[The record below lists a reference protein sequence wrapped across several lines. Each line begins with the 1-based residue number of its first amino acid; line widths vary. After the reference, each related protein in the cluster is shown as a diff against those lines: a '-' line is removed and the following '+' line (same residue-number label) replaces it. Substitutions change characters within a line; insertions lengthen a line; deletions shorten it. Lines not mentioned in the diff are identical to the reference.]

1 MENVPWFWPGLLI
14 SIIVGVLA
22 APAVARRLAIG
33 PIHAA
38 ILVASF
44 GLIVAAT
51 LTPLRPALES
61 GAVGTGVCD
70 LTRFGPPPLRDL
82 LGLNDTTLN
91 LVLFAPL
98 GAAIAL
104 LPQPK
109 PRRALL
115 AIAVGLPFAIETIQL
130 LTPVLDR
137 GCQSADVVDN
147 LTGLIV
153 GFVAG
158 AVWRSRAGRGRGTP
172 PAGST
177 SR

>member
-14 SIIVGVLA
+14 STIVGVVA
-22 APAVARRLAIG
+22 APAVARRLAVG

-44 GLIVAAT
+44 GLVVAAT

-82 LGLNDTTLN
+82 LRLNDTTLN

-104 LPQPK
+104 LPRPK
-109 PRRALL
+109 LRHALL

-153 GFVAG
+153 GFLAG
-158 AVWRSRAGRGRGTP
+158 VGWRSWAGRRRDAPSSGATGR
-172 PAGST
+172 
-177 SR
+177 

>member
-1 MENVPWFWPGLLI
+1 MPWFWPGLVI
-14 SIIVGVLA
+14 SIVIGILA
-22 APAVARRLAIG
+22 APVVARRLAIG

-82 LGLNDTTLN
+82 LRLNDTTLN

-104 LPQPK
+104 LPRPK

-153 GFVAG
+153 GFLAG
-158 AVWRSRAGRGRGTP
+158 AVWRSWAGRRRGEPSSGSKGR
-172 PAGST
+172 
-177 SR
+177 